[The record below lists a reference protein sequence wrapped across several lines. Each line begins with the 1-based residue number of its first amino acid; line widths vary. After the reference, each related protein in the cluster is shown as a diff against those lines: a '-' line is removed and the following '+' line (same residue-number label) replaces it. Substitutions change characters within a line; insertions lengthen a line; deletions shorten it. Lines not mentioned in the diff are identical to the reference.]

1 MVGSELPRGKVAPAT
16 RSRYLPRVAAT
27 IDIERAVAH
36 LRQADDVMAMV
47 VEAVGPPR
55 LREPSPT
62 AFQALARSIIFQQL
76 SGKAASTILGRFV
89 GLFREGATAEDAV
102 DGFFPE
108 PAQVLALDDEA
119 MRSAGVS
126 RQKAASLRDLAGHF
140 AEGKLSIERFDEWSD
155 EEVIAHLLPV
165 RGIGRWTA
173 QMFLMFQLHRPDV
186 LPTADVGLNRAM
198 GRLYGLHGPAKP
210 DEVERI
216 GAPWRPWA
224 TTVACWYLWR
234 SEDVTLP
241 IGGPA

>member
-1 MVGSELPRGKVAPAT
+1 M
-16 RSRYLPRVAAT
+16 AAT

-36 LRQADDVMAMV
+36 LCQADDVMAMV
-47 VEAVGPPR
+47 IEAVGPPR

-89 GLFREGATAEDAV
+89 SLFREGATAEDAV
-102 DGFFPE
+102 SGFFPE
-108 PAQVLALDDEA
+108 PAQVLTLDDEA
-119 MRSAGVS
+119 MRAAGIS
-126 RQKAASLRDLAGHF
+126 RQKAAALRDLAGHF
-140 AEGKLSIERFDEWSD
+140 AEGTLSVERFGEWSD
-155 EEVIAHLLPV
+155 EEVIEHLLPV
-165 RGIGRWTA
+165 RGVGRWTA
-173 QMFLMFQLHRPDV
+173 QMFLMFQLRRPDV

-198 GRLYGLHGPAKP
+198 MRLYGLDAPATP
-210 DEVERI
+210 EEIARI

-224 TTVACWYLWR
+224 TLACWYLWR

>member
-1 MVGSELPRGKVAPAT
+1 M
-16 RSRYLPRVAAT
+16 
-27 IDIERAVAH
+27 AH
-36 LRQADDVMAMV
+36 LRQADPVMAMV

-89 GLFREGATAEDAV
+89 ALFRDGATAEDAV

-108 PAQVLALDDEA
+108 PAQVLATDDEA
-119 MRSAGVS
+119 MRAAGVS
-126 RQKAASLRDLAGHF
+126 RQKSAALRDLAAHF
-140 AEGKLSIERFDEWSD
+140 TEGALSVERFGEWSD

-173 QMFLMFQLHRPDV
+173 QMFLMFQLGRPDV

-198 GRLYGLHGPAKP
+198 MRLYGLDAPPGP
-210 DEVERI
+210 EEIERI
-216 GAPWRPWA
+216 GTPWHPWA
-224 TTVACWYLWR
+224 TVACWYLWR
-234 SEDVTLP
+234 SEDVILP
-241 IGGPA
+241 LGEPA